1 MRLRVRPEQV
11 LILVP
16 AALALGLLLVRLAR
30 DVHGKPLVEDEAV
43 AGLIGA
49 RPLGELLGTVVWDRG
64 GAPLHFLLVHAVF
77 AFDSSADALR
87 WLSVAFA
94 VGTVVTCFELGR
106 RLGGSIAA
114 AAAAIAG
121 ATSGLLTIYGSVAR
135 MYALFAF
142 AGGLAAVLFVRA
154 LERRTGEAAF
164 TAALAA
170 WLLPAAHPYGGI
182 AVAVEAGIALAL
194 WRGRP
199 LKPALPA
206 LAVGAAT
213 LPFAFFDLRLAHR
226 FDVGGRGHSLA
237 GPCETGNQL

>member
-11 LILVP
+11 LFLVP

-49 RPLGELLGTVVWDRG
+49 RPLSELLGTVVWDRG
-64 GAPLHFLLVHAVF
+64 GAPLHFLLVHAVL

-94 VGTVVTCFELGR
+94 AGTVAICFELGR
-106 RLGGSIAA
+106 RLGGPIAA

-135 MYALFAF
+135 MYALFA
-142 AGGLAAVLFVRA
+142 LDRKS
-154 LERRTGEAAF
+154 T
-164 TAALAA
+164 
-170 WLLPAAHPYGGI
+170 LLNSSH
-182 AVAVEAGIALAL
+182 V
-194 WRGRP
+194 
-199 LKPALPA
+199 K
-206 LAVGAAT
+206 
-213 LPFAFFDLRLAHR
+213 
-226 FDVGGRGHSLA
+226 
-237 GPCETGNQL
+237 